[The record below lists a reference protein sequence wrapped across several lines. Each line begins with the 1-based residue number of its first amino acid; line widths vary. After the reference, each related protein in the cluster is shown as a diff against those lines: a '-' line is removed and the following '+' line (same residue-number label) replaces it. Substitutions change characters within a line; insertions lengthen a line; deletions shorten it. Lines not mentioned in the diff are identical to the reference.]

1 MDAAEDSSVL
11 RAICMQDIDLII
23 DAGFNKAIN
32 NLELINKAEFTRTL
46 KVHYTLLRCKAE
58 LDQLSCGLSTL
69 GIGDAFKKYPAM
81 FAPLFTSSSLTQ
93 LTQCKKH

>member
-1 MDAAEDSSVL
+1 
-11 RAICMQDIDLII
+11 MQDIDLII
-23 DAGFNKAIN
+23 DAGFNKPIN
-32 NLELINKAEFTRTL
+32 NVDLINKAELTRTL

-69 GIGDAFKKYPAM
+69 GIGDAIKKYPAM

-93 LTQCKKH
+93 LTAGKSNV